1 MTRKEEPVTTPVE
14 PQLPRCARWLRP
26 VVEAVARLDFSVHRK
41 LLFGFLAG
49 AMLLVGLAILSVG
62 VIGRMSDRVA
72 ELDGLESKAS
82 HAQQML
88 YLVTA
93 QSHYRAMEVLTK
105 NGTKAYHT
113 NIDMDKTHVMNL
125 LH

>member
-1 MTRKEEPVTTPVE
+1 MTPTQTPATTPVD
-14 PQLPRCARWLRP
+14 PQLPRYARWLRP
-26 VVEAVARLDFSVHRK
+26 VVDAVARLDFSVNRK

-49 AMLLVGLAILSVG
+49 AVLLVGLAILSVG

-72 ELDGLESKAS
+72 ELDRLESKAS

-93 QSHYRAMEVLTK
+93 QSHYRAMALLTRK
-105 NGTKAYHT
+105 SRT
-113 NIDMDKTHVMNL
+113 L
-125 LH
+125 